1 MTETRS
7 EQPLPRSGGAGHLQG
22 GEAPAHGDDGV
33 RSRRRRG
40 GGRPTLDTVAQRA
53 GVGRGTVSRVING
66 SPKVAEDTRAAV
78 LAAIKEL
85 GYVPNQAARTLVTQ
99 RTDTVAL
106 VITETQERLWSE
118 PYFAG
123 IVRGISEQ
131 LAEENMRLMLTFS
144 PRDGDRSRLETYL
157 MGGHVDGVMMVSG
170 HGGDPLPGRLEA
182 GGVPMVLCGVP
193 VGLDPVAYVDC
204 DNRSGARQAVEYLA
218 DKGSSRIGCI
228 TGPQDMSVGV
238 DRLNGYR
245 DGLRGRRLPV
255 EERLVVVA
263 NGFDEASGIKAA
275 RELFDSAGEL
285 DAVFAASDPL
295 AIATLRVARE
305 RGLRVPDDLAV
316 IGFDDSPLAE
326 VSEPPLTTVHQPT
339 ETMGREMARL
349 LCGRI
354 RGEEAG
360 PLVTILGT
368 RIVVRESA

>member
-7 EQPLPRSGGAGHLQG
+7 DDTDAPRPTPQG
-22 GEAPAHGDDGV
+22 VNGQIRRK
-33 RSRRRRG
+33 RSA
-40 GGRPTLDTVAQRA
+40 GRPTLDTVARYA

-106 VITETQERLWSE
+106 VVTESQEWLWGE
-118 PYFAG
+118 PFFAG
-123 IVRGISEQ
+123 VLRGASDQ
-131 LAEENMRLMLTFS
+131 LAEENMRLMLTFA
-144 PRDGDRSRLETYL
+144 PRDGDRSRLESYL
-157 MGGHVDGVMMVSG
+157 MGGHVDGVMMVSS
-170 HGGDPLPGRLEA
+170 HSGDPLPERLEES
-182 GGVPMVLCGVP
+182 GIPIVLCGTP
-193 VGLDPVAYVDC
+193 AGLNPAAYVDC

-218 DKGSSRIGCI
+218 EKGCKRIGVI
-228 TGPQDMSVGV
+228 AGPQDMSVGV

-245 DGLRGRRLPV
+245 DGLRGHRLPV
-255 EERLVVVA
+255 EDRLVA
-263 NGFDEASGIKAA
+263 IAGGFDEASGIKAA
-275 RELFDSAGEL
+275 RQLFDEAGEL
-285 DAVFAASDPL
+285 DAILAASDPL

-305 RGLRVPDDLAV
+305 RGVRVPEDLAL

-368 RIVVRESA
+368 RMVIRESA